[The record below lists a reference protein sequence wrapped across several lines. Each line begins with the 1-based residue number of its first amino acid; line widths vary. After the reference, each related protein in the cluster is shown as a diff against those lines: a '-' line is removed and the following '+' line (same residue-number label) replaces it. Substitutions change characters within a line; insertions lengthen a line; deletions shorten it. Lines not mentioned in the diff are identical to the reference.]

1 MKWVISFQ
9 EITFK
14 VLKFLLK
21 SLIIRNNPSITLSL
35 TKRYTLLAWYW
46 MTWRIIYILVIVRL
60 FYMNGSSQNTI
71 IIFADV
77 YIKKSCLFSGIMVCK
92 FDPWMCIFEI
102 LDEIKQF
109 LFRILPYKENVIQ
122 ESKPDKGILIN
133 FLSCADF
140 FSQEIYPQKKVQPM
154 YLLYILQKTS
164 DGR

>member
-1 MKWVISFQ
+1 MSLGRARTINYVKWVISFK
-9 EITFK
+9 EIIFK
-14 VLKFLLK
+14 VLKFLLE

-46 MTWRIIYILVIVRL
+46 MTWRILYILVIVRL

-77 YIKKSCLFSGIMVCK
+77 YIKKCCLFSGLMVCK
-92 FDPWMCIFEI
+92 FDPWMCIVEI

-122 ESKPDKGILIN
+122 ESKPDKGIL
-133 FLSCADF
+133 
-140 FSQEIYPQKKVQPM
+140 M
-154 YLLYILQKTS
+154 ILT
-164 DGR
+164 